1 MIESNKNQPNQNQPS
16 LPNGYVLPVSVGEL
30 HQRYAAGERYFRG
43 ADIQGGANLQCANL
57 EGANFELAILSDID
71 FRSAN
76 LQRVVFR
83 NANVKC
89 SDFRGANLEGA
100 DFGGASVEATQF
112 EDANLGGTNFKG
124 ASYYGHILQAEDV
137 PEWIKTVEGE

>member
-1 MIESNKNQPNQNQPS
+1 MTDLNKNQPNQNQPS
-16 LPNGYVLPVSVGEL
+16 LPNGYVPPASVEEL
-30 HQRYAAGERYFRG
+30 HKRYAAGERYFMG
-43 ADIQGGANLQCANL
+43 ADIQGGANLQWANL
-57 EGANFELAILSDID
+57 EGANFECAILSDID

-100 DFGGASVEATQF
+100 DFGGANVEATQF
-112 EDANLGGTNFKG
+112 EGANLSSTNFKG
-124 ASYYGHILQAEDV
+124 ASYYGHILKAEDV
-137 PEWIKTVEGE
+137 PEWIKMAESE